1 MLQHAMK
8 VSLIFFSQP
17 CDFATTIRKVALHH
31 FELPGP
37 VVFKLD
43 VHLESPTDLVKTNY
57 WAPRICI
64 SNKFQVTLALLAQR
78 PVFKNHGLN

>member
-1 MLQHAMK
+1 MK
-8 VSLIFFSQP
+8 ACCGMQGRFHSFIFSQP
-17 CDFATTIRKVALHH
+17 CDFATTIRKVVLHH

-64 SNKFQVTLALLAQR
+64 SNKFQGNAAAA
-78 PVFKNHGLN
+78 GLGTTF